1 MIIKTVQVLRERG
14 APDHLIRYDLDGLT
28 G

>member
-1 MIIKTVQVLRERG
+1 MIIKTVQVLRDRG
-14 APDHLIRYDLDGLT
+14 APDHLIRYDLDSLT